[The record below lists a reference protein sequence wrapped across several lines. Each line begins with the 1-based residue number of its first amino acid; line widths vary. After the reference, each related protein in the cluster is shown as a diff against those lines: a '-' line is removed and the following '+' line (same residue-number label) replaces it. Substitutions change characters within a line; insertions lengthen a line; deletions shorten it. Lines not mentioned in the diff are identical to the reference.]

1 MLIAIDKDGNSLLS
15 LADGKRV
22 HIDDANKTEKYYC
35 PSCKSEL
42 ILKRGEE
49 RIHHFAHRKCD
60 ECKDSWH
67 YDMTDWHYQWQ
78 NRFPPECQEV
88 VKNHNGET
96 HRADVLIE
104 EFKTVFEFQHDS
116 RPFRFVIIHCLPHH
130 WRMTSAAGFP

>member
-1 MLIAIDKDGNSLLS
+1 MLIAIDK
-15 LADGKRV
+15 DGKRV

-96 HRADVLIE
+96 HRADVLIDHIEKVDFTLKPE
-104 EFKTVFEFQHDS
+104 EN
-116 RPFRFVIIHCLPHH
+116 FREKQKNIISLIKKKYIEKI
-130 WRMTSAAGFP
+130 S